1 MPHAAVPLRRT
12 GPRTWLRAVAGSFR
26 LGLASFGAY
35 RSALVLD
42 FIALAFNLGVPLSL
56 WLALYQGRPGLVV
69 DGMSLRAL
77 FTYTLVSL
85 AIQLLTGSNVTWTLR
100 EGIREGTIAME
111 FLRPVPVPV
120 ALLAQDFGNKVFALP
135 MLALIGLVGVPLL
148 RPLPPAA
155 PQAFQFVLAVIL
167 AAVLVRVLMLLL
179 GSLCFWT
186 LEGRG
191 LIGGSLFV
199 IQFLSG
205 STLPLAFFPGVLGAV
220 AAFLPFQGLINL
232 PILFYLG
239 HLGGT
244 AGWQALARQAVW
256 TAGVGLT
263 AAWVWSRAVR
273 KLVIQGG

>member
-1 MPHAAVPLRRT
+1 
-12 GPRTWLRAVAGSFR
+12 
-26 LGLASFGAY
+26 
-35 RSALVLD
+35 
-42 FIALAFNLGVPLSL
+42 
-56 WLALYQGRPGLVV
+56 
-69 DGMSLRAL
+69 
-77 FTYTLVSL
+77 
-85 AIQLLTGSNVTWTLR
+85 
-100 EGIREGTIAME
+100 
-111 FLRPVPVPV
+111 
-120 ALLAQDFGNKVFALP
+120 
-135 MLALIGLVGVPLL
+135 
-148 RPLPPAA
+148 
-155 PQAFQFVLAVIL
+155 
-167 AAVLVRVLMLLL
+167 MLLL

-186 LEGRG
+186 QEGRG

-244 AGWQALARQAVW
+244 AGWQALARQVVW
-256 TAGVGLT
+256 TAGLGLT